1 MLTDF
6 LSDFP
11 KILRPNR
18 PTRAN
23 RSLRSKYL
31 ENWFKNHSKKLLR
44 DFQINFLKILS
55 AEHDPKK
62 IRSLKKIT
70 ERFSI
75 RFSIDFEAYQAD
87 PKKYLIEFL

>member
-6 LSDFP
+6 LSDFLA
-11 KILRPNR
+11 ILRPNR
-18 PTRAN
+18 PTQSA

-31 ENWFKNHSKKLLR
+31 ENWFKNPPKMQLR

-62 IRSLKKIT
+62 IRSLKIIT

-75 RFSIDFEAYQAD
+75 RFSIDFEA
-87 PKKYLIEFL
+87 